1 MKRIL
6 SLFVALLF
14 VSGCGGGSG
23 DSNVQV
29 NPDPVDPVEEVPMM
43 EEPEEIEPMEPME
56 PEVPDPEP
64 EMEEMEPESV
74 SDIPFECPD
83 SDDLVDFLDQAIPT
97 SLIIKLENRP
107 EIIMGIGTTDFQKSV
122 IVKTA
127 GLLNSALP
135 EEYEVTVNTT
145 DSTDGVWPPPN
156 NKIYIDFVPKDMWT
170 GIFQDVSKSLGT
182 TQPFTDSAQIWIDSL
197 SVNSMGENR
206 LIWLISHELLHA
218 MGLTGH
224 IPPANYLPVNLGEED
239 GVGVGF
245 YTIYPYYSVLWD
257 IIPSE
262 ESERLVIRDKTT
274 EILSFQVPVLP
285 PSEFIKGTLYP
296 VDWWGLK
303 YLYEELETGDEPV
316 FGEDAIDEWLMEKGC
331 N

>member
-6 SLFVALLF
+6 SLFVVLLF

-107 EIIMGIGTTDFQKSV
+107 EIIMGIGTTDFQKKCDCKNRWPFKFCPSRR
-122 IVKTA
+122 IRSNCKHHRFNRWGMA
-127 GLLNSALP
+127 
-135 EEYEVTVNTT
+135 
-145 DSTDGVWPPPN
+145 ST
-156 NKIYIDFVPKDMWT
+156 K
-170 GIFQDVSKSLGT
+170 
-182 TQPFTDSAQIWIDSL
+182 
-197 SVNSMGENR
+197 
-206 LIWLISHELLHA
+206 
-218 MGLTGH
+218 
-224 IPPANYLPVNLGEED
+224 
-239 GVGVGF
+239 
-245 YTIYPYYSVLWD
+245 
-257 IIPSE
+257 
-262 ESERLVIRDKTT
+262 
-274 EILSFQVPVLP
+274 
-285 PSEFIKGTLYP
+285 
-296 VDWWGLK
+296 
-303 YLYEELETGDEPV
+303 
-316 FGEDAIDEWLMEKGC
+316 
-331 N
+331 